1 MFFFCHPDQKNTML
15 DPEKVPDPQH
25 CFFTVNY
32 LVFRCIL
39 FNISVFLI
47 RKDPGFW
54 RDLTKK
60 DIVYVV
66 LRVLNMIKKFFVT
79 CTYIFWTFFVDPD
92 FLANRIR
99 TRAKG
104 PGSETLIIIV
114 KIYNIWKN
122 TSF

>member
-1 MFFFCHPDQKNTML
+1 MFFFL
-15 DPEKVPDPQH
+15 SSGSEKYNAGPRESSRSTTLFFH
-25 CFFTVNY
+25 CK
-32 LVFRCIL
+32 LPCFRCIL

-92 FLANRIR
+92 FLANQNPDSGKRTRIR
-99 TRAKG
+99 NTD
-104 PGSETLIIIV
+104 
-114 KIYNIWKN
+114 YNCKN
-122 TSF
+122 L